1 MLMVKTVLC
10 EFALKTSSH
19 ISFLKIGCLFMLVYS
34 FIVVSK
40 NCYDFKDIDMS
51 TLPIEKFIILTED
64 VALLT
69 KIFMGMK
76 ANLVQLMWFVKYL
89 FYCFCSR
96 FKFEK
101 NVFKIDIPPSFLLS
115 PAIALR
121 ISSFLGLRI
130 AYSVGLLKIS
140 DNVASYFLLRR

>member
-19 ISFLKIGCLFMLVYS
+19 ISFLKVGCLFMLVYS
-34 FIVVSK
+34 FFVVSK
-40 NCYDFKDIDMS
+40 NCCNFKDIDMS
-51 TLPIEKFIILTED
+51 TLPIEKFIILL
-64 VALLT
+64 ALLT
-69 KIFMGMK
+69 KVFMGMK
-76 ANLVQLMWFVKYL
+76 ANLVKLMWFVKYL

-121 ISSFLGLRI
+121 ISCFVGLLMT
-130 AYSVGLLKIS
+130 YSVGLLKIN
-140 DNVASYFLLRR
+140 DNVASYFLSRR